1 MSDGGGFVNTLA
13 CSPDHGA
20 AFAAFA
26 PVSGAFYTDTNYS
39 DCRPSRSPLPILEFH
54 GHTDATINYTGGV
67 GNGGPLP
74 SIPVWL
80 SWWAQRDGCTD
91 PAADK
96 KVTNENGYQYITYS
110 CNRITD
116 IVRHYKI
123 WDLGHRWPNTS
134 ITVSPINASPII
146 MDFFNVYHKPQ
157 SIVEATKGLGSFG
170 MMVRQQAELT
180 DERP

>member
-26 PVSGAFYTDTNYS
+26 PVSGAFYTDTNFS
-39 DCRPSRSPLPILEFH
+39 DCKPSRSPLPILEFH
-54 GHTDATINYTGGV
+54 GLADSTVNYTGGL

-74 SIPVWL
+74 SIPDWL
-80 SWWAQRDGCTD
+80 SWWAQRDGCQD

-96 KVTNENGYQYITYS
+96 TTTDEPGYQYITYS
-110 CNRITD
+110 CDGVVD

-123 WDLGHRWPNTS
+123 LELGHRWPNTT

-146 MDFFNVYHKPQ
+146 MDFFRANYKSRTIDTHREAGQLALAQ
-157 SIVEATKGLGSFG
+157 SSGSKGDS
-170 MMVRQQAELT
+170 
-180 DERP
+180 

>member
-54 GHTDATINYTGGV
+54 GHADPTINYTRGV

-80 SWWAQRDGCTD
+80 SWWARRDGCTD

-96 KVTNENGYQYITYS
+96 KVTDENGYQYITYS
-110 CNRITD
+110 CNGSTD

-134 ITVSPINASPII
+134 LTVSPINASPII
-146 MDFFNVYHKPQ
+146 MDFFNTYHRPR
-157 SIVEATKGLGSFG
+157 SLELATKALSSSGT
-170 MMVRQQAELT
+170 MVREQAELT
-180 DERP
+180 DHRP

>member
-54 GHTDATINYTGGV
+54 GHADPTINYTGGV

-91 PAADK
+91 PAADE
-96 KVTNENGYQYITYS
+96 KVTDENGYQYITYS
-110 CNRITD
+110 CNGTTD

-123 WDLGHRWPNTS
+123 WDLGHKWPNTS

-146 MDFFNVYHKPQ
+146 MDFFNTYHRPGSTAKV
-157 SIVEATKGLGSFG
+157 SSSFG
-170 MMVRQQAELT
+170 TMVKEQAELT
-180 DERP
+180 DHIS